1 MRTWKPTI
9 QSLFGLLGGAHRQTR
24 DLDDALGVIQE
35 AMLEALG
42 DTGMKRFMAVT
53 RRIQYASDLQQ
64 LWYLRG
70 DLMAALAALHG
81 EAHARETVQDIS
93 DQFQGM
99 LPRGMS
105 TRPSPLGRN

>member
-9 QSLFGLLGGAHRQTR
+9 QSLFGLLGSGPRTTR
-24 DLDDALGVIQE
+24 DLDDTIDEIQE
-35 AMLEALG
+35 AMLAALG
-42 DTGMKRFMAVT
+42 QTGAKSFQSVC
-53 RRIQYASDLQQ
+53 RRIQYAPDLQA

-81 EAHARETVQDIS
+81 EAHARETIQDIS
-93 DQFQGM
+93 EQFEGM

-105 TRPSPLGRN
+105 TRPSPLGK

>member
-9 QSLFGLLGGAHRQTR
+9 QSLFGLLGNGQRLSR
-24 DLDDALGVIQE
+24 ELDDAISEIQE
-35 AMLEALG
+35 SMLNAL
-42 DTGMKRFMAVT
+42 DQDGMKSFPAVS
-53 RRIQYASDLQQ
+53 RRIQYAQDLQA

-81 EAHARETVQDIS
+81 EAEARETIQDIS
-93 DQFQGM
+93 DQFHGL

-105 TRPSPLGRN
+105 TRPSPLGR